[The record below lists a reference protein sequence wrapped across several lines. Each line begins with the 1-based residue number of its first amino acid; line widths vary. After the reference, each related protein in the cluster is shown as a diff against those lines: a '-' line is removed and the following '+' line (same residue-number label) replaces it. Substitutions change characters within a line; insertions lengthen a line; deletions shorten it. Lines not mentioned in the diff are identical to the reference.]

1 MIQVLSVED
10 LGQLDGKYPDML
22 IQHIRV
28 LLSNLQ
34 SADPSRPVSHYGSVA
49 ILEEPADFAA
59 TGAPNIDSALAAL
72 QRGGFEFVNVID
84 SGASARFYHA
94 LMLAN
99 NEYGVDLIIPAQ
111 SWLPRAL
118 ALVLEREAD
127 G

>member
-22 IQHIRV
+22 IQHIRA

-34 SADPSRPVSHYGSVA
+34 AADPSRPVSHYGAVA
-49 ILEEPADFAA
+49 VLEGPADLAA
-59 TGAPNIDSALAAL
+59 TGAPNIDSALAGL
-72 QRGGFEFVNVID
+72 QRSGFEFVKAID
-84 SGASARFYHA
+84 AGASGRFYHA

-111 SWLPRAL
+111 SWLPSEL

>member
-34 SADPSRPVSHYGSVA
+34 SADPSRPVSHYGAVA
-49 ILEEPADFAA
+49 VLEELADLAP

-72 QRGGFEFVNVID
+72 QRGSFEFVKAID
-84 SGASARFYHA
+84 AGASERFYHA

-111 SWLPRAL
+111 SWLPSQL
-118 ALVLEREAD
+118 ALVLEQEAD